1 MQTIQDVMST
11 EVQYVGPTDTLRR
24 AAELMEQFNV
34 GALPVLDGGKLVG
47 MITDRDIVV
56 RSIAKGK
63 DPESDRVGNVHSPDP
78 LTCYASQSVDEVLV
92 AMGDQQIRRVPVV
105 DQDSLEVL
113 GMVSLGDL
121 ARSQSGKV
129 DDALRDISASAK
141 RQAQ

>member
-78 LTCYASQSVDEVLV
+78 LTCYTSQSIDEVLA

-105 DQDSLEVL
+105 DQESLEVL

-121 ARSQSGKV
+121 AQSQSGKV
-129 DDALRDISASAK
+129 DDALRGISAAAK
-141 RQAQ
+141 KPE